1 MCADREIK
9 TAKKNYERVE
19 KEALA
24 NAFAIKM
31 FHKMLYGRIKSS
43 KTHILNGKLQR
54 TLVTI

>member
-31 FHKMLYGRIKSS
+31 FH
-43 KTHILNGKLQR
+43 
-54 TLVTI
+54 